1 MGLTISNVSRRS
13 VGDEF
18 EVRATAI
25 WNAVYA
31 TNGASLTPA
40 MLGLMAIVDLH
51 ARPKSGYLF
60 EYVVTTQLLKA
71 YRSAAFAGVAALSQF
86 AFADA
91 KGATALTA
99 GNATTDLNSDVVNAN
114 LISTYAAVSTLSGG
128 VLLIALQPDAP
139 RNIQINIKNDSGGA
153 LNLYEGNMSIAIVGT
168 FRGAA
173 QTETLVWTSTSGNKA
188 VADTKFRALGSVKP
202 YDTIT
207 SITVTNTPA
216 ATLKIGAGPGHLIGL
231 PVDPV
236 ANAEVDLIKMMVTG
250 ANVVLTGKYNT
261 TNKTVAMATTAD
273 AWDLFLEYNIAGGSA
288 QAALA
293 EVTAG
298 VTLSSTPGS
307 FLIVARGLGL

>member
-1 MGLTISNVSRRS
+1 MGLTISNVTRRS
-13 VGDEF
+13 VGNEW
-18 EVRATAI
+18 EVRANAI

-31 TNGASLTPA
+31 TTGASLTPA
-40 MLGLMAIVDLH
+40 MLGLMSIVDLH
-51 ARPKSGYLF
+51 ARPKSGYIF
-60 EYVVTTQLLKA
+60 EYVTTTQLLKA

-91 KGATALTA
+91 KGATAITA
-99 GNATTDLNSDVVNAN
+99 GNATTDLNSDIVNAN
-114 LISTYAAVSTLSGG
+114 LLSTYAAVSTLIAG
-128 VLLIALQPDAP
+128 VLVIALQPDAP
-139 RNIQINIKNDSGGA
+139 RNVQINIKNSTGGP

-188 VADTKFRALGSVKP
+188 VAAGKFRALGSVKP

-207 SITVTNTPA
+207 SITITNTPA
-216 ATLKIGAGPGHLIGL
+216 ATLEIGAGPGHLIGL
-231 PVDPV
+231 PVDPIN
-236 ANAEVDLIKMMVTG
+236 NAETDLIKLVVTG
-250 ANVVLTGKYNT
+250 ANVAISGQYNT
-261 TNKTVAMATTAD
+261 TNKTVAMLTTAD

-307 FLIVARGLGL
+307 FIIVARGLGL